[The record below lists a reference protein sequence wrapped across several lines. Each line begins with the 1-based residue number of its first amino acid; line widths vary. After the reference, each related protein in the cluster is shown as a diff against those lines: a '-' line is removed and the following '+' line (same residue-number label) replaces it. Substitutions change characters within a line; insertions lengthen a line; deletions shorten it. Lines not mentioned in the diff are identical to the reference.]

1 MKMETV
7 KSMSMVAYFI
17 SVDVSEF
24 ETLAADDAKLVAYIS
39 PADPNS
45 PETDLT
51 YLDKAWHGIS
61 FLLSGQEWPAEEEP
75 PKNAICGG
83 KEFGPDLGYGSP
95 RLFSARETAL
105 IANGLELITEDTLRE
120 RYDPQKMMDENI
132 YPNTWDR
139 DIEGSEEYEES
150 ESELEFLTDFFQPL
164 RSFYLSARERKRA
177 VITWIG

>member
-1 MKMETV
+1 
-7 KSMSMVAYFI
+7 MSMVAYFI
-17 SVDVSEF
+17 SVDEG
-24 ETLAADDAKLVAYIS
+24 ELEELMADDSKLEAYIS
-39 PADPNS
+39 PEDSSN
-45 PETDLT
+45 PESDLT

-61 FLLSGQEWPAEEEP
+61 FLLSGEEWPSEADP

-95 RLFSARETAL
+95 RFFSASEAVL
-105 IANGLELITEDTLRE
+105 IANGLELVTEEGLKE

-139 DIEGSEEYEES
+139 DIEGSEEYEEE
-150 ESELEFLTDFFQPL
+150 ESEFEYLTDFFHPL
-164 RSFYLSARERKRA
+164 RTFYLSVRDRKRA